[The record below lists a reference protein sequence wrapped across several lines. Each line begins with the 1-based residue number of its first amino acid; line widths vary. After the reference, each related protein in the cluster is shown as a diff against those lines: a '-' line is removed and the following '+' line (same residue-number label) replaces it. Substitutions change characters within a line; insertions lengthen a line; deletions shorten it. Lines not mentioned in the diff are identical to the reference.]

1 MLHSGF
7 DFFFSQNQ
15 SRPCWAPEW
24 PRKPSLHEWEWR
36 GEWSFIIGL
45 YLIVFQRFIT
55 INNIAND
62 TDYALKTLFIKPK
75 VSRCDNLRSKYAYN
89 IHWDMTGP
97 VWLTDTLIARV
108 GLASETLQHFGVICG
123 LPVTNGKDWTM
134 LPRRLFVDVGQCE
147 LRTVRCSCPGAD
159 HDIKITASL

>member
-7 DFFFSQNQ
+7 NFFFSQNQ

-36 GEWSFIIGL
+36 GEWSSIIGL

-62 TDYALKTLFIKPK
+62 TDYALETLFIKPK
-75 VSRCDNLRSKYAYN
+75 VSRYATIFDQNMRN
-89 IHWDMTGP
+89 IYWDM
-97 VWLTDTLIARV
+97 I
-108 GLASETLQHFGVICG
+108 
-123 LPVTNGKDWTM
+123 DW
-134 LPRRLFVDVGQCE
+134 P
-147 LRTVRCSCPGAD
+147 
-159 HDIKITASL
+159 TAS

>member
-15 SRPCWAPEW
+15 SRSCWAPEW

-36 GEWSFIIGL
+36 GEWGFIIGL

-75 VSRCDNLRSKYAYN
+75 VSRCDNLRYKYAWHSLRY
-89 IHWDMTGP
+89 DGP
-97 VWLTDTLIARV
+97 RV

-159 HDIKITASL
+159 HDIKIIASL